1 MSVFIIILVVFPPIV
16 AQVENF
22 FQIC

>member
-16 AQVENF
+16 AQEGNLF
-22 FQIC
+22 